1 MTQMIVQNTVSA
13 ATGRWP
19 QLLPA
24 LGINVA
30 SNGHHSACPVCG
42 GKDRFRFDNQAGRGT
57 WICNNC
63 GAGDGLNLVA
73 KTLDITTKE
82 AAVKVAEILGEVQ
95 PLPVHHDNA
104 AIQQQKDDA
113 RQKAAEQ
120 AKVLM
125 NTALTAAGN
134 AYLEKKGWADK
145 EALTLQGDGLRV
157 GGIEFT
163 AGDLVIPLYDLSDN
177 LVNAQLIN
185 GSGEK
190 RMLAGGQVTGAA
202 YHFEGNGSTVI
213 WMAEGYATG
222 LTIHALTGETVYVA
236 LSANNFPHLA
246 KCLREKY
253 PDAVLLMAADN
264 DENGTGQKKA
274 KEAANLVSGKV
285 ALPLIAGDWN
295 DVFMQEGRDNTV
307 EQLSAFTQQSPKSPF
322 ETISDAD
329 LKAMSQSEKCE
340 LLIVHYEHRLA
351 IPPVGED
358 LCRYEEGAWQI
369 LPHRILSREIAALF
383 QKAQAPF
390 SAPLIS
396 GMIETLKLM
405 VPEMGKP
412 ARHLIGFRN
421 GVFNTLTGRFN
432 PHRKDNWLRTV
443 NSVDYSKANPGEN
456 LAEHAPHFWQ
466 WLTRAANRQS
476 EKQERILA
484 ALFMVL
490 ANRYDWQL
498 FLEVTGPG
506 GSGKSIMAEIAT
518 MLAGKDNTTSA
529 TIETLESSRERAAVI
544 GYSLII
550 LPDQEKWS
558 GDGAGIK
565 AITGGDA
572 VSVDPKYRD
581 AYSTH
586 IPAVILAVNNNPMRF
601 TDRSGGVSRRRV
613 ILHFPEQIAPEE
625 RDPQLRD
632 KISLELAIIV
642 RQLMQQFSQPATA
655 RNLLQAQQNSDEA
668 ISIKRDA
675 DPVFDF
681 CGYLEA
687 LVQPSGMYMGNANI
701 VPRQPRNY
709 LYHAYLAYM
718 EANGY
723 KNVLS
728 LKMFGLGL
736 PMMLKEYGVNYEKR
750 HTRQGTQTNITLT
763 EESNSDWLPKC
774 DDTLS
779 I

>member
-1 MTQMIVQNTVSA
+1 MTQMIVKNTVSA

-24 LGINVA
+24 LGITVGPH
-30 SNGHHSACPVCG
+30 GHHSACPVCG

-57 WICNNC
+57 WICNHC

-82 AAVKVAEILGEVQ
+82 AAVKVAEILGEAQ
-95 PLPVHHDNA
+95 PLAVHHDEA
-104 AIQQQKDDA
+104 AVQQQKDDA
-113 RQKAAEQ
+113 RQKAAVQ
-120 AKVLM
+120 AKMLV
-125 NTALTAAGN
+125 NAARKATGN
-134 AYLEKKGWADK
+134 DYLEKKGWAAK
-145 EALTLQGDGLRV
+145 EVLTLQGNGLRV
-157 GGIEFT
+157 GGVDF
-163 AGDLVIPLYDLSDN
+163 AVGDLVIPLYDLSGN

-202 YHFEGNGSTVI
+202 LHFEGNDNAVI

-246 KCLREKY
+246 VCLREKH

-295 DVFMQEGRDNTV
+295 DVYMQQGRDKAL
-307 EQLSAFTQQSPKSPF
+307 EQLGAFTQQSPKSPF
-322 ETISDAD
+322 ETVSDAD

-351 IPPVGED
+351 MPPVGED
-358 LCRYEEGAWQI
+358 LCRYKNGAWQV

-383 QKAQAPF
+383 QKAQTPF

-405 VPEMGKP
+405 VPEMSKP

-421 GVFNTLTGRFN
+421 GVFDTRTGIFSS
-432 PHRKDNWLRTV
+432 HRKDNWLRTV
-443 NSVDYSKANPGEN
+443 NSVDYSQAKPGEN
-456 LAEHAPHFWQ
+456 IAEHAPHFWQ
-466 WLTRAANRQS
+466 WLTRAANQQS

-506 GSGKSIMAEIAT
+506 GSGKSVMAAIAR
-518 MLAGKDNTTSA
+518 MLAGNDNTTSA
-529 TIETLESSRERAAVI
+529 SIETLESSRERASLV

-572 VSVDPKYRD
+572 VAIDPKYRD
-581 AYSTH
+581 AYSAH
-586 IPAVILAVNNNPMRF
+586 IPAVILAVNNNPMQF
-601 TDRSGGVSRRRV
+601 SDRSGGVSRRRV
-613 ILHFPEQIAPEE
+613 IITFPEVIPANE
-625 RDPQLRD
+625 RDPQLIE
-632 KISLELAIIV
+632 KIVQELAVIV
-642 RQLMQQFSQPATA
+642 RHLMQRFAVPSEA
-655 RNLLQAQQNSDEA
+655 RELLQQQQNSDEA
-668 ISIKRDA
+668 LEIKRSA
-675 DPVFDF
+675 DPLVDF
-681 CGYLEA
+681 CGYLLA
-687 LVQPSGMYMGNANI
+687 VSTPNGLYIGNANI
-701 VPRQPRNY
+701 IPANPRKY
-709 LYHAYLAYM
+709 LYHAYLSFM
-718 EANGY
+718 EARGHQRPM
-723 KNVLS
+723 S
-728 LKMFGLGL
+728 LTAFGRAVPHTLREYEIEF
-736 PMMLKEYGVNYEKR
+736 LKRKTN
-750 HTRQGTQTNITLT
+750 QGMQTNLTLNDDSET
-763 EESNSDWLPKC
+763 DWLPKC
-774 DDTLS
+774 ETL
-779 I
+779 

>member
-24 LGINVA
+24 LGITV
-30 SNGHHSACPVCG
+30 SPSGHHSACPVCG

-57 WICNNC
+57 WICNHC

-82 AAVKVAEILGEVQ
+82 AAVKVAEILGETQ
-95 PLPVHHDNA
+95 PLAVHHDEA
-104 AIQQQKDDA
+104 AVQQQKDDA
-113 RQKAAEQ
+113 RQKAAVQ
-120 AKVLM
+120 AKMLV
-125 NTALTAAGN
+125 NVARKAAGN

-145 EALTLQGDGLRV
+145 EALTLQGNGLRV
-157 GGIEFT
+157 GGVDFA
-163 AGDLVIPLYDLSDN
+163 AGDLVIPLYDLSGN

-185 GSGEK
+185 GAGEK

-202 YHFEGNGSTVI
+202 YHFEGKDNAFI

-222 LTIHALTGETVYVA
+222 LTIHALTGETVSVA

-246 KCLREKY
+246 DCLREKY

-264 DENGTGQKKA
+264 DQNGTGQKKA

-285 ALPLIAGDWN
+285 AIPLIAGDWN
-295 DVFMQEGRDNTV
+295 DVYMQEGRDKTI
-307 EQLSAFTQQSPKSPF
+307 EQLRAFTQPSSQSPF
-322 ETISDAD
+322 DTVSDAD

-351 IPPVGED
+351 MPPVGED
-358 LCRYEEGAWQI
+358 LCRYEEGAWQV

-405 VPEMGKP
+405 VPEMSKP

-421 GVFNTLTGRFN
+421 GVFDTRTGSFSS
-432 PHRKDNWLRTV
+432 HRKDNWLRTV
-443 NSVDYSKANPGEN
+443 NSVDYSQAKPGEN

-466 WLTRAANRQS
+466 WLTRAANQQS
-476 EKQERILA
+476 DKQERILA

-506 GSGKSIMAEIAT
+506 GSGKSVMAAIAR
-518 MLAGKDNTTSA
+518 MLAGEDNTTSA
-529 TIETLESSRERAAVI
+529 SIETLESARERASVV
-544 GYSLII
+544 GYSLIV

-572 VSVDPKYRD
+572 VAIDPKYRD

-586 IPAVILAVNNNPMRF
+586 IPAVILAVNNNPMQF
-601 TDRSGGVSRRRV
+601 SDRSGGVSRRRV
-613 ILHFPEQIAPEE
+613 IITFPEVIPANE
-625 RDPQLRD
+625 RDPQLIE
-632 KISLELAIIV
+632 KIGQELAVIV
-642 RQLMQQFSQPATA
+642 RHLMQRFAVPSDA
-655 RNLLQAQQNSDEA
+655 RELLQAQQNSDEA
-668 ISIKRDA
+668 LEIKRSA
-675 DPVFDF
+675 DPLVDF
-681 CGYLEA
+681 CGYLLA
-687 LVQPSGMYMGNANI
+687 VSTPNGLYIGNANI
-701 VPRQPRNY
+701 IPANPRKY
-709 LYHAYLAYM
+709 LYHAYLSFM
-718 EANGY
+718 EARGHQRPM
-723 KNVLS
+723 S
-728 LKMFGLGL
+728 LTAFGRAVPQTLREYEIEF
-736 PMMLKEYGVNYEKR
+736 LKRKTN
-750 HTRQGTQTNITLT
+750 QGMQTNLTLNDDS
-763 EESNSDWLPKC
+763 EADWLPK
-774 DDTLS
+774 S
-779 I
+779 SR

>member
-30 SNGHHSACPVCG
+30 PHGHHSACPVCG

-82 AAVKVAEILGEVQ
+82 AAVKVAKILREDQ
-95 PLPVHHDNA
+95 PLAVHHNEA

-113 RQKAAEQ
+113 RQKAAVQ
-120 AKVLM
+120 AKMLV
-125 NTALTAAGN
+125 NAARKAAGN

-145 EALTLQGDGLRV
+145 EALTLQGNGLRV
-157 GGIEFT
+157 GGLDFA
-163 AGDLVIPLYDLSDN
+163 AGDLVIPLYDLLCN

-185 GSGEK
+185 GAGEK

-202 YHFEGNGSTVI
+202 YHFEGKDNAFI

-246 KCLREKY
+246 ECLREKY

-264 DENGTGQKKA
+264 DQNGTGQKKA

-285 ALPLIAGDWN
+285 AIPLIAGDWN
-295 DVFMQEGRDNTV
+295 DVYMQEGRDKTI
-307 EQLSAFTQQSPKSPF
+307 EQLRAFTQESPQSPF
-322 ETISDAD
+322 DTVSDAD
-329 LKAMSQSEKCE
+329 LKSMSASEKAE
-340 LLIVHYEHRLA
+340 LLITHYEQRLA
-351 IPPVGED
+351 VPQVGED
-358 LCRYEEGAWQI
+358 LCRYENGAWQI
-369 LPHRILSREIAALF
+369 LPQGILSREIAALF
-383 QKAQAPF
+383 QKIRAPF
-390 SAPLIS
+390 SAPGIS
-396 GMIETLKLM
+396 GIIDTLKLM
-405 VPEMGKP
+405 VPQTGKP
-412 ARHLIGFRN
+412 ARRLIGFRN
-421 GVFNTLTGRFN
+421 GVFDTVTGYFS
-432 PHRKDNWLRTV
+432 PHSPNNWLRTV
-443 NSVDYSKANPGEN
+443 NSVDYTQPKAGEN

-466 WLTRAANRQS
+466 WLTRAANQKR

-506 GSGKSIMAEIAT
+506 GSGKSVMAAIAR
-518 MLAGKDNTTSA
+518 MLAGEDNTTSA
-529 TIETLESSRERAAVI
+529 SIETLESARERASVV
-544 GYSLII
+544 GYSLIV

-572 VSVDPKYRD
+572 VAIDPKYRD

-586 IPAVILAVNNNPMRF
+586 IPAVILAVNNNPMQF
-601 TDRSGGVSRRRV
+601 SDRSGGVSRRRV
-613 ILHFPEQIAPEE
+613 IITFPEVIPANE
-625 RDPQLRD
+625 RDPQLIE
-632 KISLELAIIV
+632 KIGQELAVIV
-642 RQLMQQFSQPATA
+642 RHLMQRFSVPSDA
-655 RNLLQAQQNSDEA
+655 RELLQAQQNSDEA
-668 ISIKRDA
+668 LEIKRSA
-675 DPVFDF
+675 DPLVDF
-681 CGYLEA
+681 CGYLLA
-687 LVQPSGMYMGNANI
+687 VSTPNGLYIGNANI
-701 VPRQPRNY
+701 IPANPRKY
-709 LYHAYLAYM
+709 LYHAYLSFM
-718 EANGY
+718 EARGHQRPM
-723 KNVLS
+723 S
-728 LKMFGLGL
+728 LTAFGRAVPQTLREYEIEF
-736 PMMLKEYGVNYEKR
+736 LKRKTN
-750 HTRQGTQTNITLT
+750 QGMQTNLTLNDDS
-763 EESNSDWLPKC
+763 EADWLPKC
-774 DDTLS
+774 DV
-779 I
+779 